1 MDLMHKLFPYPVLAE
16 FLDDYINN
24 TFISSASIEKIKD
37 SITFKLESK
46 IEDITLKR
54 LIDNDKARYIF
65 HIECPQ
71 TSYRTVVKTKDE
83 LTYHEVDAGKIVG
96 RVQICVFIVAIDE
109 IYNYTNETFVSDYK
123 GIDFNIDKGNIL
135 AIGGQFNIT
144 VDKEKEE
151 LGKIPSIFSVLRKVT
166 KEEVDLSVD
175 IYDNKVKIWLP
186 EKEYYNY
193 QKIAGVPS
201 LQPVLHSMIVLPVL
215 IYIFEEIKKGGIEG
229 FEEYRWFKS
238 IRKSLRIEKITLD
251 SDTLNQYTS
260 ISLAQKILNM
270 PLTRALSGLVQ
281 GDEEEGEE

>member
-1 MDLMHKLFPYPVLAE
+1 MDLSHRLFPYPVLAE
-16 FLDDYINN
+16 FLDGYVDNK
-24 TFISSASIEKIKD
+24 FISEASIEKIRNT
-37 SITFKLESK
+37 ITFRLESI
-46 IEDITLKR
+46 IENKTLKN
-54 LIDNDKARYIF
+54 LIENDKARYMF

-71 TSYRTVVKTKDE
+71 TSYREVIKTKEE
-83 LTYHEVDAGKIVG
+83 LTYYEVEEGRIVG
-96 RVQICVFIVAIDE
+96 KVQICVFIVAIDE

-123 GIDFNIDKGNIL
+123 DISFNLEKGNIL

-151 LGKIPSIFSVLRKVT
+151 LGKIPSIFSILRKVT
-166 KEEVDLSVD
+166 KEEKDLSVD

-193 QKIAGVPS
+193 QKIARVPS

-215 IYIFEEIKKGGIEG
+215 IYIFEEIKKGGIDG

-238 IRKSLRIEKITLD
+238 IKKSLGIEKINLN

-260 ISLAQKILNM
+260 IFLAQKLLNI
-270 PLTRALSGLVQ
+270 PLSRALHNLIQ
-281 GDEEEGEE
+281 DNNDEGEV